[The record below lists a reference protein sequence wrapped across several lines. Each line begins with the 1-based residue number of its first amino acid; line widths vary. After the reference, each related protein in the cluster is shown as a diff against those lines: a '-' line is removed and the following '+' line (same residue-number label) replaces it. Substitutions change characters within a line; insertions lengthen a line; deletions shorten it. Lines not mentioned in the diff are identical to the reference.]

1 VSHIELTPDLFER
14 EVAPQEAAEVITR
27 PSLTYW
33 QDAWRRFRK
42 NKLALVALGVLGLIT
57 IMAIVGPYM
66 RPYSFSYQDLDHT
79 AEPPNRNHWFGT
91 DELGRDNFVRLW
103 MGARISLFIGIMAA
117 LLDMLVGV
125 TYGGISAY
133 FGGWVDD
140 IMQRFIEI
148 LYAIPMLLLMILL
161 MVVIGPGLSTM
172 ILVMVIGGWVGM
184 ARLVR
189 GQIFQL
195 KAQEFVLAA
204 RVLGASPSR
213 IIIRHLLPNAMG
225 PIIVS
230 ATMTIPGAIFF
241 EAFMSFIG
249 LGIPMPLASW
259 GTLANT
265 GYEYIRLYPWLL
277 IFPGAAIAITMLAFN
292 IVGDALRDALD
303 PRLRQ

>member
-1 VSHIELTPDLFER
+1 MADIELTPDLFQR
-14 EVAPQEAAEVITR
+14 EIAPEQAAEALQR

-42 NKLALVALGVLGLIT
+42 NRLATAGLLVLAVIAL
-57 IMAIVGPYM
+57 MAIVGPYM
-66 RPYSFSYQDLDHT
+66 RPYSFSHQDLDHT
-79 AEPPNRNHWFGT
+79 AEPPNADHWFGT

-103 MGARISLFIGIMAA
+103 MGARVSLFIGVVAA
-117 LLDMLVGV
+117 LLDLLVGI
-125 TYGGISAY
+125 TYGGVSAY
-133 FGGWVDD
+133 FGGSIDD

-148 LYAIPMLLLMILL
+148 VYAVPMLLLMILL

-189 GQIFQL
+189 GQILQL
-195 KAQEFVLAA
+195 KAQEFMLAA
-204 RVLGASPSR
+204 RILGASPWR
-213 IIIRHLLPNAMG
+213 MIVRHLLPNTMG
-225 PIIVS
+225 PVVISV
-230 ATMTIPGAIFF
+230 TMTIPTAIFF

-265 GYEYIRLYPWLL
+265 GYEYIQLYPWLL
-277 IFPGAAIAITMLAFN
+277 IFPGTAIAITMLAFN

>member
-1 VSHIELTPDLFER
+1 MADIELTPDLFER
-14 EVAPQEAAEVITR
+14 EIAPEQAAEALQR

-42 NKLALVALGVLGLIT
+42 NRLATAGLVVLAVIAL
-57 IMAIVGPYM
+57 MAIVGPYM
-66 RPYSFSYQDLDHT
+66 RPYSFSHQDLDHT
-79 AEPPNRNHWFGT
+79 AEPPNADHWFGT

-103 MGARISLFIGIMAA
+103 MGARVSLFIGVVAA
-117 LLDMLVGV
+117 LLDLLVGI

-133 FGGWVDD
+133 FGGSVDD

-148 LYAIPMLLLMILL
+148 VYAVPMLLLMILL

-189 GQIFQL
+189 GQILQL
-195 KAQEFVLAA
+195 KAQEFMLAA
-204 RVLGASPSR
+204 RILGASPWR
-213 IIIRHLLPNAMG
+213 MIIRHLLPNTMG
-225 PIIVS
+225 PVVISV
-230 ATMTIPGAIFF
+230 TMTIPTAIFF

-265 GYEYIRLYPWLL
+265 GYEYIQLYPWLL
-277 IFPGAAIAITMLAFN
+277 IFPGTAIAITMLAFN